1 MVAGAAAPAAAV
13 PAAAAEE
20 AAPGPEVEAAHQK
33 GFQTC
38 SQRDCLNRFASFTL
52 LLPDAE
58 SERGWATMLAKWSR
72 RRAQEKQS
80 DNTVQWHTARLQGHS
95 QADFAP
101 EDRGPEEFPV
111 GLWVSAFTDTTP
123 NAFGRAV
130 RRFVDSYGEED
141 MKERMKEGLRV
152 VPAYLGHGRSHR
164 PPEGPDDWAYLAH
177 ALIYWQGRHVYR
189 PVPRTPR
196 PPPTLQHDCRGA
208 PVPAPAGPAGSTPAV
223 APTPPSTDGPPSAG
237 DGGHRPL
244 SGAPSARAP
253 LQDALWKKRLLADAA
268 GRYGRYLSPACV
280 FAGGKRAL
288 AECGKPWQAVLG
300 DKLGKD
306 TEGAG
311 AKFHES
317 SD

>member
-1 MVAGAAAPAAAV
+1 M
-13 PAAAAEE
+13 
-20 AAPGPEVEAAHQK
+20 
-33 GFQTC
+33 
-38 SQRDCLNRFASFTL
+38 
-52 LLPDAE
+52 
-58 SERGWATMLAKWSR
+58 
-72 RRAQEKQS
+72 
-80 DNTVQWHTARLQGHS
+80 
-95 QADFAP
+95 
-101 EDRGPEEFPV
+101 
-111 GLWVSAFTDTTP
+111 
-123 NAFGRAV
+123 
-130 RRFVDSYGEED
+130 
-141 MKERMKEGLRV
+141 
-152 VPAYLGHGRSHR
+152 
-164 PPEGPDDWAYLAH
+164 
-177 ALIYWQGRHVYR
+177 
-189 PVPRTPR
+189 
-196 PPPTLQHDCRGA
+196 
-208 PVPAPAGPAGSTPAV
+208 PAPAGPAGSTPAV